1 MTEKNKKGSDLLYAN
16 TENMLIAAVI
26 EGRYSFKSEPDAQE
40 VLKSMRGKF
49 VLSKMTPSDEKESL
63 IIWIKGFE
71 IEKGEK
77 NFTGNFASIFVE
89 QKEDKKWTLK
99 AQKIPTELKHHPQR
113 KYEKA
118 QHPNWGHPLL
128 RQIKKKKVHETVEPL
143 QSMLQTLQEDYPKTS
158 VPAAGKLYI
167 MIYEKAQDKKKGGA
181 VNRYVLEIKA
191 GEDGVGFFID
201 AYPNEAPVKK
211 AGPKK
216 EGREEEKTA
225 QGKFTTMVELGRAK
239 KRPKKPPILTKP
251 GE

>member
-1 MTEKNKKGSDLLYAN
+1 MTNSKVKPVYAN
-16 TENMLIAAVI
+16 AKNVVLSAII
-26 EGRYSFKSEPDAQE
+26 DNLYSFKSKEDALE
-40 VLKSMRGKF
+40 VMDSVREKF
-49 VLSKMTPSDEKESL
+49 VLSKASPENERESL
-63 IIWIKGFE
+63 IIWIKDFE
-71 IEKGEK
+71 VSAEEK

-89 QKEDKKWTLK
+89 QKKDKKWTLK
-99 AQKIPTELKHHPQR
+99 AQKVPTELKHHPQR

-128 RQIKKKKVHETVEPL
+128 RQIKKKRVYEVVEPL
-143 QSMLQTLQEDYPKTS
+143 QNMLQTLQEDFPKTS

-167 MIYEKAQDKKKGGA
+167 MIYEKAQDKPKGGA

-191 GEDGVGFFID
+191 GEDGVGFYID
-201 AYPNEAPVKK
+201 SYPNEAPVKK
-211 AGPKK
+211 AGAKK

-251 GE
+251 TE